1 MSKFEVNIISDGNI
15 STNVLLKQ
23 IFTRFASV
31 TNVNVLYIEEIE
43 PQDLTN
49 KINVFCRNCIPKYNW
64 LPSFLD
70 KNNIPY
76 IYYIDDNLWELND
89 GSVLAKYHSSP
100 ETISSLDNFVKNA
113 TVVITSTDKLREY
126 IAEYKSFVNGEVINL
141 PNFVDFSKFPTKET
155 LCNNRK
161 GEFRIGYAGSPKDD
175 AFQPVFLALQEI
187 RDQGWEF
194 SVEFVGFKPKTNF
207 KIGKLY
213 PFQNSYE
220 EYIQLVHSRKWNL
233 ALAPFIDDYFWS
245 FKTDNKYR
253 EYSALGIPAI
263 YSNVEPYSSVVTD
276 AENGFL
282 VENEKESWASK
293 ILEVL
298 RSEHNLA
305 KISETS
311 NRDVRDRYD
320 INVVSRVWENTMEL
334 DKFYVPES
342 AFSDMSVFYFKFK
355 NNFTPSYFLF
365 LGKLFLISVK
375 SEGYIKTFRKV
386 IRFLSKGQK

>member
-1 MSKFEVNIISDGNI
+1 MSKFEVNIVSDGNI

-23 IFTRFASV
+23 IFTRFKTV
-31 TNVNVLYIEEIE
+31 TNVNVLYIEEIKL
-43 PQDLTN
+43 QDLTN

-70 KNNIPY
+70 KNKIPY

-175 AFQPVFLALQEI
+175 AFQPVFLALEEI

-342 AFSDMSVFYFKFK
+342 AFSDMNVFYFKFK

-375 SEGYIKTFRKV
+375 SEGYIETFRKV
-386 IRFLSKGQK
+386 IRFLSKGKK